1 MTAVCPNGHTSST
14 DDFCDV
20 CGAPI
25 DPTATPATAAA
36 TAAPVPPVP
45 PTPPAPPTPPGA
57 PPKLCPNCDAAN
69 SPDALFCEDCGYD
82 FATGQLPPPP
92 ATVDPVSGR
101 VVAAP
106 SQATPARPPGVEW
119 VAEIWVDPDWFT
131 HQDAAGTCPTSGVPT
146 VVPLVGSTLL
156 IGRRSHSR
164 NINPEIDCSG
174 DGAISHR
181 HAELTRSGGRW
192 SVKDLG
198 STNGTYVGDPGGSYP
213 KDALPPHSARELAD
227 DERIYLGA
235 WTRIVVRRATDS
247 EKAGT
252 S

>member
-119 VAEIWVDPDWFT
+119 VAEIWVDPDWYAS
-131 HQDAAGTCPTSGVPT
+131 QGVSDPLPSVGAPA
-146 VVPLVGSTLL
+146 VVPLTDRTLL
-156 IGRRSHSR
+156 IGRTSTSR
-164 NINPEIDCSG
+164 NIHPQIDVSMDSG
-174 DGAISHR
+174 VSRR
-181 HAELTRSGGRW
+181 HAQLTTDGQRW
-192 SVKDLG
+192 WVEDLQ
-198 STNGTYVGDPGGSYP
+198 SSNGTYIGGAGE
-213 KDALPPHSARELAD
+213 ALPTTPLTPGQRIELED
-227 DERIYLGA
+227 DDRIYVGA
-235 WTRIVVRRATDS
+235 WTRIVVRQS
-247 EKAGT
+247 
-252 S
+252 